1 MICYKK
7 KNLTLKDNS
16 EELLS
21 EDSGG
26 LPFVC
31 YYDESRLFTGNH
43 IPWHWH
49 DWIELNYVD
58 SGILKMYTTDQEVEA
73 RPGDVIFIN
82 RNIMHAYDFPDQ
94 VNYYSFIF
102 DARFLA
108 GEFGSYIDRKY
119 FAPILRS
126 KNLSALHLRSDS
138 ARRIHMIGSILK
150 AIDQMREEPAGY
162 EFAVREILSR
172 FFLLMQEETE
182 RPGAHE
188 ADASIYLFAVQ

>member
-1 MICYKK
+1 MICYMK

-16 EELLS
+16 EELLT

-49 DWIELNYVD
+49 DWVELNYVD
-58 SGILKMYTTDQEVEA
+58 SGILKMYTTDEEVEA
-73 RPGDVIFIN
+73 HPGDVIFIN
-82 RNIMHAYDFPDQ
+82 RNTMHAYDFPDQ

-108 GEFGSYIDRKY
+108 GEFGGYIDRKY

-126 KNLSALHLRSDS
+126 KNLPALHLKSDS
-138 ARRIHMIGSILK
+138 ARRIHMIGSILN
-150 AIDQMREEPAGY
+150 ATEQIRGEPAG
-162 EFAVREILSR
+162 
-172 FFLLMQEETE
+172 
-182 RPGAHE
+182 
-188 ADASIYLFAVQ
+188 

>member
-1 MICYKK
+1 MICYMK

-16 EELLS
+16 EELLT

-49 DWIELNYVD
+49 DWVELNYVD
-58 SGILKMYTTDQEVEA
+58 SGILKMYTTDEEVEA
-73 RPGDVIFIN
+73 HPGDVIFIN
-82 RNIMHAYDFPDQ
+82 RNTMHAYDFPDQ

-108 GEFGSYIDRKY
+108 GEFGGYIDRKY

-126 KNLSALHLRSDS
+126 KNLPALHLKSDS

-150 AIDQMREEPAGY
+150 AIDQIREEPAGY

-172 FFLLMQEETE
+172 FSCSCRK
-182 RPGAHE
+182 RPRRSAPLKRRGMSATWS
-188 ADASIYLFAVQ
+188 A